1 MDINTQINLDL
12 FDPMG
17 NVIKINDPVLYMVE
31 DDSEL
36 DAYIAV
42 VVSMDIANRVVVLSM
57 CDSIATRIETKI
69 DKCLKLD
76 ISKKPEEGY
85 LLQFID
91 SNNHYFY
98 VGRGLD
104 KPARSIET
112 LKVFKSTR
120 AALSNW
126 RGLVSKNSR
135 LDQFDP
141 VVISYHEARRRLF
154 IRRRRPEL
162 VLLNKKLRGITESV
176 PDNLVYDKVIGIIG
190 ELEIQLAKEI

>member
-31 DDSEL
+31 DDSEV

-42 VVSMDIANRVVVLSM
+42 VVSMDIANRIVVLSM
-57 CDSIATRIETKI
+57 CDSIATRIETKV

-98 VGRGLD
+98 IGRGLD

-135 LDQFDP
+135 LDQYDP

>member
-31 DDSEL
+31 DDSEV

-42 VVSMDIANRVVVLSM
+42 VVSMDVANRVVVLSM

-98 VGRGLD
+98 IGRGLD
-104 KPARSIET
+104 KPSRAIET

-135 LDQFDP
+135 LDQYDP
-141 VVISYHEARRRLF
+141 IVISYHEARRRLF

>member
-1 MDINTQINLDL
+1 MD
-12 FDPMG
+12 
-17 NVIKINDPVLYMVE
+17 V
-31 DDSEL
+31 
-36 DAYIAV
+36 
-42 VVSMDIANRVVVLSM
+42 ANRVVVLSM

-98 VGRGLD
+98 IGRGLD
-104 KPARSIET
+104 KPSRAIET

-135 LDQFDP
+135 LDQYDP
-141 VVISYHEARRRLF
+141 IVISYHEARRRLF